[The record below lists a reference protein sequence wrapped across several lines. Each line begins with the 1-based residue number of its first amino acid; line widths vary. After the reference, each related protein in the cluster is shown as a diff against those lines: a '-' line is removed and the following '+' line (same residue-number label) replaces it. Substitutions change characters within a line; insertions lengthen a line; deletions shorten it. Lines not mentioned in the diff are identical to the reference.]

1 MECQTLHIYSSLCHT
16 QRIRLSKVYIQ
27 NHEYSVLYN
36 PGCLCLGDRSPQR
49 QARPETFGGHTA
61 TAKHL
66 NAEWEWAQPDAVDL
80 KFPPRARPTGGVGR
94 HLREGLQLAVLLAG
108 ARFAERQS
116 ALGTLCLKTEAAKRK
131 RLTTERAAGHTRST
145 PRPRASIFI
154 CHPNEE
160 TRRGAQASSEG
171 SCTQPGRG
179 RVGNCCPR
187 RKEGEETVW
196 PW

>member
-1 MECQTLHIYSSLCHT
+1 MGMGSTGC
-16 QRIRLSKVYIQ
+16 RRFKV
-27 NHEYSVLYN
+27 
-36 PGCLCLGDRSPQR
+36 PP
-49 QARPETFGGHTA
+49 P
-61 TAKHL
+61 
-66 NAEWEWAQPDAVDL
+66 
-80 KFPPRARPTGGVGR
+80 PPRARPTGGVGR

-196 PW
+196 PWWQSRRRPRAPLPAGKAPGVARGPRCGQGREADLGIALEQSFLFIVLSRILRLGY